1 MPRELVLS
9 MMLENEVGYGFTHR
23 IDGVI
28 QVLVYD
34 LDNGEEVLLL
44 FDEVLWGL
52 LWWGVLL
59 FVQQDVVWEAQNFV
73 QDVSVLL

>member
-1 MPRELVLS
+1 
-9 MMLENEVGYGFTHR
+9 MMLENEVGYGFTHG
-23 IDGVI
+23 IDGII

>member
-1 MPRELVLS
+1 MHPILISHNGIVLIELAFDHHPKNLLMSRELVPS

-52 LWWGVLL
+52 LW
-59 FVQQDVVWEAQNFV
+59 
-73 QDVSVLL
+73 